1 MRLENY
7 LNSKL
12 GIFSLTNP
20 GAGVGN
26 IVDSSKRDLIN
37 LNINYVTVF
46 NSGSNDMNKVKMD
59 VVLSE
64 IT

>member
-1 MRLENY
+1 MRLKNY

-12 GIFSLTNP
+12 DVFSLINP

-26 IVDSSKRDLIN
+26 IMDSLITDLIN
-37 LNINYVTVF
+37 LTKNYVTVF
-46 NSGSNDMNKVKMD
+46 NSGSNDMNKVKMN